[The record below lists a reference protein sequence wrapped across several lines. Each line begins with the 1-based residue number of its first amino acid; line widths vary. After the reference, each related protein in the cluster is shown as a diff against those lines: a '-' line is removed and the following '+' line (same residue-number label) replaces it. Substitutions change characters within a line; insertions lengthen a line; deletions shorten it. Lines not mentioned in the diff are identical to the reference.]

1 MTRSGKYIA
10 SINSSTH
17 SIADL
22 LANENHWPAWA
33 RLGGLVIS
41 LSALVFALKTAQ
53 HCNHIEGELE
63 RLQTVE
69 DNHETQ
75 PLSPAQFRCELRHLE
90 AQQSAAETFHAVNH
104 ISELINTFMDRYKLS
119 VTERHIAAHIISGK
133 TYKEI
138 ARLMYLSERSVK
150 YQVYVLFDKVCV
162 SGRREFEQL
171 IHREISKAS
180 VMRNRQ
186 AQAVTLSSS
195 ENPCASENSRAL

>member
-1 MTRSGKYIA
+1 
-10 SINSSTH
+10 
-17 SIADL
+17 
-22 LANENHWPAWA
+22 
-33 RLGGLVIS
+33 
-41 LSALVFALKTAQ
+41 
-53 HCNHIEGELE
+53 
-63 RLQTVE
+63 
-69 DNHETQ
+69 
-75 PLSPAQFRCELRHLE
+75 
-90 AQQSAAETFHAVNH
+90 
-104 ISELINTFMDRYKLS
+104 MDRYKLS